1 MKENK
6 KLYLN
11 NEEFYSTGNKYLDI
25 AAAVVRCSLQ
35 DIEKSLDIYLKCRT
49 KRTLSHLKGEIKI
62 ATTPFMDVYLMGKQR
77 VIDIIPDYLRSRTI
91 QKDDQEYKKYNQSHI
106 ELVLKLAKE

>member
-49 KRTLSHLKGEIKI
+49 KKTLSHLKGEIKI
-62 ATTPFMDVYLMGKQR
+62 ATTPFMDNYLIGKR
-77 VIDIIPDYLRSRTI
+77 VIDIIPDYLKSCTI
-91 QKDDQEYKKYNQSHI
+91 QRGEQEYKKYNQSHI

>member
-11 NEEFYSTGNKYLDI
+11 NEEFYSTGNKYLDL
-25 AAAVVRCSLQ
+25 AAAVVRCALE

-49 KRTLSHLKGEIKI
+49 KKTLSHLKGEVKI
-62 ATTPFMDVYLMGKQR
+62 ATTSFMDVYLIGRKR
-77 VIDIIPDYLRSRTI
+77 IIDVIPDYLRSCTI
-91 QKDDQEYKKYNQSHI
+91 QRDEKEYKKYNQAHI
-106 ELVLKLAKE
+106 ELILKLAQE